1 MIKKSEMKKEEI
13 VNQYLKKLSFD
24 KPIKNLEDITKLIQA
39 HISTFAFSSGK
50 VLLKNEISLEL
61 PDIYET
67 IIKQKRG
74 GYCFEHNKFFHEV
87 LKELGFDIE
96 FFLARVINN
105 TNNEVPQTHRFSI
118 LNFKGEKYLID
129 VGVGFHSPSI
139 PVKFGNEIN
148 KGHLNIG
155 YKVETYEDN
164 TLGLVK
170 IENNLPYRVTQFDMN
185 PCYETDF
192 EMGHF
197 YSHKHPSAI
206 FVNNFVVSLI
216 NENEIRS
223 LRNGNYFKI
232 FEHGVEEI
240 PIHSEKELKS
250 ILEND
255 LNSYF
260 EEEEIKYLYTN
271 YVKEKEND

>member
-1 MIKKSEMKKEEI
+1 MKKEEI

-24 KPIKNLEDITKLIQA
+24 KPIKNLQDITKLIQA
-39 HISTFAFSSGK
+39 HLATFSFSSGK

-61 PDIYET
+61 SDIYET
-67 IIKQKRG
+67 IVIQKRG
-74 GYCFEHNKFFHEV
+74 GYCFEHNKLFYEV
-87 LKELGFDIE
+87 LKDLGFDVE

-105 TNNEVPQTHRFSI
+105 TNNEVPQTHRFTI

-139 PVKFGNEIN
+139 PVKFGKEIS
-148 KGHLNIG
+148 KAHLNIG
-155 YKVETYEDN
+155 YKVETYDDN

-170 IENNLPYRVTQFDMN
+170 IENNVPFRVTQFN
-185 PCYETDF
+185 LNLSYEADF

-197 YSHKHPSAI
+197 YSHKHPSAV
-206 FVNNFVVSLI
+206 FVNNLVVSVI
-216 NENEIRS
+216 KEKEIRS
-223 LRNGNYFKI
+223 LRNENYFRI

-240 PIHSEKELKS
+240 LIHSAKELKS

-255 LNSYF
+255 LNLYF
-260 EEEEIKYLYTN
+260 EEEEIKYLYTH
-271 YVKEKEND
+271 YVKKKKN